1 MHETEPAT
9 DGCIACTLTHAA
21 GWSELGRQGREEGLE
36 DGELQ
41 RRQQQHPAA
50 DVGPRQPHLALRRAR
65 PLPKGH
71 GRAIWCVF
79 YYTIFPLRQYVV
91 INY

>member
-9 DGCIACTLTHAA
+9 ATDAA
-21 GWSELGRQGREEGLE
+21 GWSEMGREGWEEGLE

-50 DVGPRQPHLALRRAR
+50 DVRPRQPHVALRRAR
-65 PLPKGH
+65 PLPEGH
-71 GRAIWCVF
+71 GRALWCVYL
-79 YYTIFPLRQYVV
+79 YYSHCALVN
-91 INY
+91 NYYL